1 MTMGRLCILL
11 LLAILSEVGTLSD
24 IGRPAAA
31 QADRFESAGAPT
43 PPRPRAIKPA
53 YVPAPRDAPAPQ
65 PEPFDGLWVG
75 TYSCIQYGTRP
86 GFSYELRME
95 VKHSRL
101 NRLHAGPQAPAPGYD
116 NYEGVVGPDGRVSIL
131 RNAVGLGITPG
142 AAAHGDPIT
151 VRFEGQ
157 FSGNSFVARQ
167 ISRRPRCS
175 IQLVRRQ

>member
-11 LLAILSEVGTLSD
+11 LLAILSEVETLSGM
-24 IGRPAAA
+24 GRPAAA

-43 PPRPRAIKPA
+43 PPPPHPGAIK
-53 YVPAPRDAPAPQ
+53 PQ
-65 PEPFDGLWVG
+65 PEPFDGIWVG

-86 GFSYELRME
+86 GFSYELMME

-116 NYEGVVGPDGRVSIL
+116 KYEGVVGPDGRVSIL